1 MCNDLRPHT
10 KDRKWGFKSYSSCF
24 KATHAVS
31 WALENINTE
40 ESVAVNRLNQ
50 LVDYGL
56 LAHVVDPSKKF
67 RVGETRRLYF
77 RMAHADILDK
87 EMEQHETDFR
97 PCPVKGT
104 HLIAGTFGS
113 AIGGGDSD
121 SIQQQLKN
129 VDHILRQTVQELD
142 DTRGQFELLNQ
153 QVLGLISQQISTFVM
168 IFLMHIYIIILLVPS
183 AGMSWFSVLGLAVTL
198 IMSTRYGCRCISLWS
213 DIESRTIPMEE
224 LVTDDES
231 SFAEGIIV
239 RNAKFFDR
247 APTTRSMASVISK
260 SIRSATGGKLVRKS
274 SSMREKT
281 IVSREAYSLPDVET
295 WPHRPL
301 LICAN
306 TPVSPNLA
314 PDYGAGPIPMGIPF
328 KFSSDLF
335 EGTCL
340 IRLKGSKSDDP
351 DGDQKY
357 FSGRKR
363 IFQSVVQGCFKEEV
377 PVSDVMTGH
386 EFPRPLKNLPHTFI
400 LKTATSFI
408 GKVTPGAN
416 ICVHSDQPFVE
427 VSLCGSSQVVRGD
440 EPGNEPDI
448 RQCDIQED
456 CSVFGGRFS
465 KGDVSTSRR
474 KRLFSNPAKCKD
486 YTFDTETVYTFEFYQ
501 NIFDAQSYSL
511 DLGFAK
517 IGCSKVL
524 NGQPIQWLG
533 KMRDGRYLW
542 SFQIWHEKLLAK
554 GDK

>member
-1 MCNDLRPHT
+1 MRHDLRPHT

-24 KATHAVS
+24 KAAHAVS

-40 ESVAVNRLNQ
+40 ESIAVNRLNQ

-56 LAHVVDPSKKF
+56 IVHVVDPSKKF
-67 RVGETRRLYF
+67 RVGEIRTCYF
-77 RMAHADILDK
+77 RLANDNILDS
-87 EMEQHETDFR
+87 
-97 PCPVKGT
+97 PVRGT

-113 AIGGGDSD
+113 GIGGDEFD

-142 DTRGQFELLNQ
+142 DTRGQFEVLHQ
-153 QVLGLISQQISTFVM
+153 EVLGLISQQVVTFVM
-168 IFLMHIYIIILLVPS
+168 IFLMFIHIIFLSMPS
-183 AGMSWFSVLGLAVTL
+183 AGMSWFSALGLAVTL
-198 IMSTRYGCRCISLWS
+198 IISTRYGWRCILLWN
-213 DIESRTIPMEE
+213 DIDGRTIPMEA
-224 LVTDDES
+224 LVTYDES
-231 SFAEGIIV
+231 SSAEGSIV
-239 RNAKFFDR
+239 RNAKSFHR
-247 APTTRSMASVISK
+247 TPNTRTMASVISK
-260 SIRSATGGKLVRKS
+260 SIRSATGGKVWGG
-274 SSMREKT
+274 SMPEKT
-281 IVSREAYSLPDVET
+281 IVSRGAYSLPDVDT
-295 WPHRPL
+295 WQHRPL

-306 TPVSPNLA
+306 TPVCPNLA
-314 PDYGAGPIPMGIPF
+314 PDYGAGPIPLGVPF

-340 IRLKGSKSDDP
+340 IRLKGSNSDDP
-351 DGDQKY
+351 DGDGKY

-363 IFQSVVQGCFKEEV
+363 IFQSVVQGCFKEEL

-386 EFPRPLKNLPHTFI
+386 EFTRPLKNLPHPFI

-408 GKVTPGAN
+408 SKVTPGAN

-448 RQCDIQED
+448 TCRDFQED
-456 CSVFGGRFS
+456 CAVFGGRFA
-465 KGDVSTSRR
+465 KGDVSISRR

-486 YTFDTETVYTFEFYQ
+486 YTFDTETVYTFEFFQ

-542 SFQIWHEKLLAK
+542 SFQIWHEKLLANEN
-554 GDK
+554 GNEG